1 MGSEK
6 RTAWWNQEVKE
17 VIRAKKTAYRAW
29 LTNNSSEQFRMRYSA
44 TRKTVTNTVKRSREK
59 L

>member
-6 RTAWWNQEVKE
+6 RTAWWNQKVKE
-17 VIRAKKTAYRAW
+17 AIRAKKTASRAW
-29 LTNNSSEQFRMRYSA
+29 LTNKSFE
-44 TRKTVTNTVKRSREK
+44 E